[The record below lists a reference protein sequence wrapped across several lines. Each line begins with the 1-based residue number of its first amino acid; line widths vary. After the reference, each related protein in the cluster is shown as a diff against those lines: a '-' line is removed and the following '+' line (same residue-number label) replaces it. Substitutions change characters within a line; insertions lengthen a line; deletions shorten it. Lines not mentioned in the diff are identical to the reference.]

1 MKNLVNFS
9 KNDIIMFYN
18 FLFIYETEIKG
29 KKYEQF
35 KNRFGQTELEY
46 KRSILRSVVHVL
58 KENLQN
64 MPPTEGFV
72 YIPKSHTKILGVLT
86 HLRNSIA
93 HALIQSKDGC
103 YIIEDYYNGKT
114 AIGMLRKP
122 VVKHLIETLIDEY
135 SRYNQKKQN
144 L

>member
-18 FLFIYETEIKG
+18 FLFIYETQIKE
-29 KKYEQF
+29 KKYGSFKKQF
-35 KNRFGQTELEY
+35 GRSDTIYRQT
-46 KRSILRSVVHVL
+46 ILNGVVQVK
-58 KENLQN
+58 KEDLQKKI
-64 MPPTEGFV
+64 PTEGFV

-135 SRYNQKKQN
+135 SR
-144 L
+144 